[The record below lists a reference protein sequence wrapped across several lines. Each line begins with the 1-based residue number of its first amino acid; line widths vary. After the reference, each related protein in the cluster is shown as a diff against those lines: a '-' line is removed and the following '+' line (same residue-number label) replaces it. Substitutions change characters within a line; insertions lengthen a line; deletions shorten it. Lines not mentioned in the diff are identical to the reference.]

1 MTSPRSGL
9 ALSPFTAQYPLPPME
24 NRRFFLIAVFGALLF
39 FTYQTWQKDFPAAV
53 ASAPVVSAPAAVTA
67 APGEDP
73 LPSAPV
79 GAAAGSTAATA
90 ETVSAAAAVSTARI
104 TVVTDTLRMEIALA
118 GGDLR
123 RAELIGYP
131 VAKDKPEEDLAL
143 LDDRDPHYFILQS
156 GLASTEKP
164 LTSTGTLFVA
174 AAERFELADGAA
186 TLDVPL
192 VFTDASGLKLT
203 KTYRFTRGSYQIA
216 LTQTVENT
224 SATPLSASPYAR
236 LQRTPVRA
244 GYEAPFSQTF
254 IGQGFYEQKEPGE
267 YRFKKISFD
276 DLSDEPFE
284 TTQTGG
290 WIAMLQHYF
299 VAAILPTA
307 GEQATFSGKPSTVKG
322 YLAQYHGPLKA
333 VEPGQTGSYV
343 TQFYI
348 GPKLQGELEA
358 VAPGFELTEDYGI
371 LAPIAKPLFW
381 LMKKA
386 HEFTGNWGVAIILL
400 TLLVKAAMY
409 KLSEAQYRS
418 MARMK
423 KFTPRIQE
431 IRERFAGDREKLNKA
446 MMELYTKEKFNPLA
460 GCWPMLVQFPVF
472 IALYWVLNES
482 VELRQADFA
491 LWINDLSAPDPF
503 YVLPV
508 LFGLS
513 MWFQQKLGGQMA
525 TMDPM
530 QQRMLQFMPIALT
543 AFFAFF
549 PAGLVL
555 YWFVSNLISIAQQWY
570 ITKKI
575 ENEPSPKPKK

>member
-1 MTSPRSGL
+1 
-9 ALSPFTAQYPLPPME
+9 ME
-24 NRRFFLIAVFGALLF
+24 NRRFFLFAVFGALLF
-39 FTYQTWQKDFPAAV
+39 FTYQTWKKDYPAPVVQEQAAAV
-53 ASAPVVSAPAAVTA
+53 QSAPVATSGDALPAAPAAGA
-67 APGEDP
+67 SPAP
-73 LPSAPV
+73 LP
-79 GAAAGSTAATA
+79 
-90 ETVSAAAAVSTARI
+90 ETLANSGARI
-104 TVVTDTLRMEIALA
+104 EVVTDRLTIEISLA

-123 RAELIGYP
+123 RAQLTGYP
-131 VAKDKPEEDLAL
+131 LSKTNPNEDLAL
-143 LDDRDPHYFILQS
+143 LDDRAPHYFILQS

-164 LTSTGTLFVA
+164 LISAETQFTAPAARFVL
-174 AAERFELADGAA
+174 AEGSDVLE
-186 TLDVPL
+186 VPL
-192 VFTDASGLKLT
+192 SVADSNGLVLK
-203 KTYRFTRGSYQIA
+203 KTYSFKRGSYQIA
-216 LTQTVENT
+216 LLQSVENRT
-224 SATPLSASPYAR
+224 DKDLQASPYAR
-236 LQRTPVRA
+236 LQRTPVSA

-254 IGQGFYEQKEPGE
+254 IGEGFYEQKEPGS

-276 DLSDEPFE
+276 DLRKEPFE

-290 WIAMLQHYF
+290 WLAMLQHYF
-299 VAAILPTA
+299 VAAILPPSD
-307 GEQATFSGKPSTVKG
+307 EQATFSGKPSTVKG
-322 YLAQYHGPLKA
+322 YLAQYHGPLKTVA
-333 VEPGQTGSYV
+333 AGQSASYT
-343 TQFYI
+343 TQFYV
-348 GPKLQGELEA
+348 GPKLQGLLDD

-381 LMKKA
+381 LLKKA
-386 HEFTGNWGVAIILL
+386 HQYTGNWGVAIILL
-400 TLLVKAAMY
+400 TLLVKGAMY

-491 LWINDLSAPDPF
+491 LWLTDLSAPDPF
-503 YVLPV
+503 YLLPV
-508 LFGLS
+508 LFGAS
-513 MWFQQKLGGQMA
+513 MWLQQKLGGQMA
-525 TMDPM
+525 TMEPM
-530 QQRMLQFMPIALT
+530 QQRMMQFMPIALT

-555 YWFVSNLISIAQQWY
+555 YWFVSNVISIAQQWY

-575 ENEPSPKPKK
+575 ENEPAKVLAKK

>member
-1 MTSPRSGL
+1 
-9 ALSPFTAQYPLPPME
+9 ME
-24 NRRFFLIAVFGALLF
+24 NRRFFLLAVFGALAF
-39 FTYQTWQKDFPAAV
+39 FTYQTWKKDHPVIPVEAAIATADLVDTVPLTGDALPAAPESNGHLTE
-53 ASAPVVSAPAAVTA
+53 SATVTPAAS
-67 APGEDP
+67 D
-73 LPSAPV
+73 
-79 GAAAGSTAATA
+79 
-90 ETVSAAAAVSTARI
+90 ARI
-104 TVVTDTLRMEIALA
+104 TVATDKLLLEIALA

-131 VAKDKPEEDLAL
+131 ISKELPDQPLAL
-143 LDDRDPHYFILQS
+143 LDDRPPHFFILQS

-164 LTSTGTLFVA
+164 LVSPSTVFSTP
-174 AAERFELADGAA
+174 AEHFALSEGSN

-192 VFTDASGLKLT
+192 SFTDANGLVLT
-203 KTYRFTRGSYQIA
+203 KTYRFTRGSYQV
-216 LTQTVENT
+216 LMTQTVTNGSE
-224 SATPLSASPYAR
+224 AALKASPYAR

-244 GYEAPFSQTF
+244 GYEPPFSQTF
-254 IGQGFYEQKEPGE
+254 IGEGFYEQKEPGS

-276 DLSDEPFE
+276 KLHKEPFE

-290 WIAMLQHYF
+290 WLAMLQHYF
-299 VAAILPTA
+299 VAAILPPA
-307 GEQATFSGKPSTVKG
+307 DEQATFSGKPSTVKG
-322 YLAQYHGPLKA
+322 YLAQYHGPLRT
-333 VEPGQTGSYV
+333 VEPGQTESYQ
-343 TQFYI
+343 TEFYI
-348 GPKLQGELEA
+348 GPKLQGLLDD
-358 VAPGFELTEDYGI
+358 VTPGFELTEDYGI

-381 LMKKA
+381 LMKKI
-386 HEFTGNWGVAIILL
+386 HQYVGNWGVSIILL
-400 TLLVKAAMY
+400 TLLVKGAMY

-423 KFTPRIQE
+423 KFTPRIKE
-431 IRERFAGDREKLNKA
+431 IRERFADDRERLNKA

-491 LWINDLSAPDPF
+491 LWIDDLSSPDPF

-513 MWFQQKLGGQMA
+513 MWLQQKLGGQMA
-525 TMDPM
+525 TMEPM
-530 QQRMLQFMPIALT
+530 QQRMMQFMPIALT

-555 YWFVSNLISIAQQWY
+555 YWFVSNLISITQQWY
-570 ITKKI
+570 ITRKI
-575 ENEPSPKPKK
+575 ENETPAKK

>member
-1 MTSPRSGL
+1 
-9 ALSPFTAQYPLPPME
+9 ME
-24 NRRFFLIAVFGALLF
+24 NRRFFLFAVFGALLF
-39 FTYQTWQKDFPAAV
+39 FTYQTWKKDYPASLIAPVAATATPAPIAAPGEDALPAAATAAPTGAVSTTETTPAAV
-53 ASAPVVSAPAAVTA
+53 AS
-67 APGEDP
+67 
-73 LPSAPV
+73 
-79 GAAAGSTAATA
+79 
-90 ETVSAAAAVSTARI
+90 TARI
-104 TVVTDTLRMEIALA
+104 EVLTDKLQVEISLA

-123 RAELIGYP
+123 RAELLGYP
-131 VAKDKPEEDLAL
+131 VSKDKPEENLAL

-156 GLASTEKP
+156 GLASTDKP
-164 LTSTGTLFVA
+164 LISASTVFTAPASRFV
-174 AAERFELADGAA
+174 LADGSN

-192 VFTDASGLKLT
+192 TVTDANGLQLT
-203 KTYRFTRGSYQIA
+203 KVYRFTRGSYQIVVTQLVNNSGAVA
-216 LTQTVENT
+216 LQ
-224 SATPLSASPYAR
+224 ASPYAR

-244 GYEAPFSQTF
+244 GYEPPFSQTF
-254 IGQGFYEQKEPGE
+254 IGEGFYEQKEPGK

-276 DLSDEPFE
+276 KLTKEPFE

-290 WIAMLQHYF
+290 WLAMLQHYF
-299 VAAILPTA
+299 VAAILPPA
-307 GEQATFSGKPSTVKG
+307 GEQATFSGKPSTIKG
-322 YLAQYHGPLKA
+322 YLAQYHGPLK
-333 VEPGQTGSYV
+333 VIEPGQTGTYT
-343 TQFYI
+343 TQFYV
-348 GPKLQGELEA
+348 GPKLQGLLED

-381 LMKKA
+381 LMKKL
-386 HEFTGNWGVAIILL
+386 HQYTGNWGVAIILL
-400 TLLVKAAMY
+400 TLLVKGAMY

-423 KFTPRIQE
+423 KFTPRIAE
-431 IRERFAGDREKLNKA
+431 IRERHAGDREKLNKA

-491 LWINDLSAPDPF
+491 LWLTDLSSPDPF

-525 TMDPM
+525 TMEPM
-530 QQRMLQFMPIALT
+530 QQRMMQFMPIALT

-555 YWFVSNLISIAQQWY
+555 YWFVSNLISITQQWF

-575 ENEPSPKPKK
+575 ENEPAKVVAAKR

>member
-1 MTSPRSGL
+1 
-9 ALSPFTAQYPLPPME
+9 ME
-24 NRRFFLIAVFGALLF
+24 NRRFFLIAIFAALMF
-39 FTYQTWQKDFPAAV
+39 FTYQTWQKDHPALPPSASVEPSATAALPGDEALPKAPSAKTPEVATPAAM
-53 ASAPVVSAPAAVTA
+53 
-67 APGEDP
+67 E
-73 LPSAPV
+73 
-79 GAAAGSTAATA
+79 AAASD
-90 ETVSAAAAVSTARI
+90 ARI
-104 TVVTDTLRMEIALA
+104 TVETDKLRVEISLA

-123 RAELIGYP
+123 RAELLDYAFSK
-131 VAKDKPEEDLAL
+131 AKPDEPLAL
-143 LDDRDPHYFILQS
+143 LDDRPPHFFILQS
-156 GLASTEKP
+156 GLASDEKP
-164 LTSTGTLFVA
+164 LTSATTVFATTATRFVLP
-174 AAERFELADGAA
+174 EGAQ

-192 VFTDASGLKLT
+192 TTTDASGLKIS
-203 KTYRFTRGSYQIA
+203 KIFRFTRGSYQIA
-216 LTQTVENT
+216 LTQTVENGT
-224 SATPLSASPYAR
+224 AAPLKASPYAR

-254 IGQGFYEQKEPGE
+254 IGEGFYEQTEPGE

-276 DLSDEPFE
+276 KLHKSPFE

-290 WIAMLQHYF
+290 WLAMLQHYF
-299 VAAILPTA
+299 VAAILPPT
-307 GEQATFSGKPSTVKG
+307 GEQASFSGKPSTVKG
-322 YLAQYHGPLKA
+322 YLAQYHGPLQP
-333 VEPGQTGSYV
+333 VEPGATGTFATEFYV
-343 TQFYI
+343 
-348 GPKLQGELEA
+348 GPKLQGELDA

-371 LAPIAKPLFW
+371 LAPLAKPLFW
-381 LMKKA
+381 LMKKM
-386 HEFTGNWGVAIILL
+386 HQFTDNWGVAIILL
-400 TLLVKAAMY
+400 TLLVKGAMY

-431 IRERFAGDREKLNKA
+431 IRERHAGDRERLNKA

-491 LWINDLSAPDPF
+491 LWINDLSAPDPY

-513 MWFQQKLGGQMA
+513 MWLQQKLGGQMA

-555 YWFVSNLISIAQQWY
+555 YWFVSNCISIAQQWY
-570 ITKKI
+570 ITRKI
-575 ENEPSPKPKK
+575 EQQGATKAPPAKA

>member
-1 MTSPRSGL
+1 
-9 ALSPFTAQYPLPPME
+9 ME
-24 NRRFFLIAVFGALLF
+24 NRRFFLFAVFGALLF
-39 FTYQTWQKDFPAAV
+39 FTYQTWKKDSSALSASTSATIQAAGPAAV
-53 ASAPVVSAPAAVTA
+53 AAMPA
-67 APGEDP
+67 APGEDA
-73 LPSAPV
+73 LPAAP
-79 GAAAGSTAATA
+79 TA
-90 ETVSAAAAVSTARI
+90 VPSAAAPAAGPETAPVSDARI
-104 TVVTDTLRMEIALA
+104 SVITDKLRMEISLA

-131 VAKDKPEEDLAL
+131 VSKDRPEEDLAL
-143 LDDRDPHYFILQS
+143 LDDRAPHYFILQS
-156 GLASTEKP
+156 GLASADKP
-164 LTSTGTLFVA
+164 LISSGTLFA
-174 AAERFELADGAA
+174 ASAPRFVLAEGSN

-192 VFTDASGLKLT
+192 TVTDASGLQLT
-203 KTYRFTRGSYQIA
+203 KVYRFSRGSYQVI
-216 LTQTVENT
+216 LTQLVNNQTAQV
-224 SATPLSASPYAR
+224 LQASPYAR

-244 GYEAPFSQTF
+244 GYEPPFSQTF
-254 IGQGFYEQKEPGE
+254 IGEGLYEQKEPGS
-267 YRFKKISFD
+267 YRFRKIGFD
-276 DLSDEPFE
+276 KLAKEPFE
-284 TTQTGG
+284 LTQTGG
-290 WIAMLQHYF
+290 WLAMLQHYF
-299 VAAILPTA
+299 VAAILPPA
-307 GEQATFSGKPSTVKG
+307 GEQATFSGKPSLVKG

-333 VEPGQTGSYV
+333 VEPGQTGSYT

-371 LAPIAKPLFW
+371 LKSIAKPLFW
-381 LMKKA
+381 TMKKL
-386 HEFTGNWGVAIILL
+386 HQYTGNWGVAIILL
-400 TLLVKAAMY
+400 TLLVKGAMY

-431 IRERFAGDREKLNKA
+431 IRERHAGDKEKLNKA

-491 LWINDLSAPDPF
+491 LWLTDLSSPDPF

-508 LFGLS
+508 LFGIS
-513 MWFQQKLGGQMA
+513 MWLQQKLGGQMA

-530 QQRMLQFMPIALT
+530 QQRMMQFMPIALT

-555 YWFVSNLISIAQQWY
+555 YWFVSNLISITQQWF
-570 ITKKI
+570 ITRKI
-575 ENEPSPKPKK
+575 ANEPVKVIAKK

>member
-1 MTSPRSGL
+1 
-9 ALSPFTAQYPLPPME
+9 ME
-24 NRRFFLIAVFGALLF
+24 NRRFFLFAVFGALLF
-39 FTYQTWQKDFPAAV
+39 FTYQTWKKDYPA
-53 ASAPVVSAPAAVTA
+53 SLIAPVAATATPAPIA
-67 APGEDP
+67 APGEDA
-73 LPSAPV
+73 LPA
-79 GAAAGSTAATA
+79 AATA
-90 ETVSAAAAVSTARI
+90 APTGAVSTTETTTPATASTARI
-104 TVVTDTLRMEIALA
+104 EVLTDKLRVEISLA

-123 RAELIGYP
+123 RAELLGYP
-131 VAKDKPEEDLAL
+131 VSKDKPEENLAL

-156 GLASTEKP
+156 GLASTDKP
-164 LTSTGTLFVA
+164 LISASTVFTAPASRFVL
-174 AAERFELADGAA
+174 AEGSNI
-186 TLDVPL
+186 LDVPL
-192 VFTDASGLKLT
+192 TVTDANGLQLT
-203 KTYRFTRGSYQIA
+203 KVYRFTRGSYQIVVTQLVNNSSAAA
-216 LTQTVENT
+216 LQ
-224 SATPLSASPYAR
+224 ASPYAR

-244 GYEAPFSQTF
+244 GYEPPFSQTF
-254 IGQGFYEQKEPGE
+254 IGEGFYEQKEPGK

-276 DLSDEPFE
+276 KLTKEPFE
-284 TTQTGG
+284 MTQTGG
-290 WIAMLQHYF
+290 WLAMLQHYF
-299 VAAILPTA
+299 VAAILPPA
-307 GEQATFSGKPSTVKG
+307 GEQATFSGKPSTIKG

-333 VEPGQTGSYV
+333 IEPGQTGTYT
-343 TQFYI
+343 TQFYV
-348 GPKLQGELEA
+348 GPKLQGLLED

-381 LMKKA
+381 LMKKL
-386 HEFTGNWGVAIILL
+386 HQYTGNWGVAIILL
-400 TLLVKAAMY
+400 TLLVKGAMY

-491 LWINDLSAPDPF
+491 LWLTDLSSPDPF

-530 QQRMLQFMPIALT
+530 QQRMMQFMPIALT

-555 YWFVSNLISIAQQWY
+555 YWFVSNLISITQQWF

-575 ENEPSPKPKK
+575 ENEPAKVIAAKR

>member
-1 MTSPRSGL
+1 
-9 ALSPFTAQYPLPPME
+9 ME
-24 NRRFFLIAVFGALLF
+24 NRRFFLFAVFGALLF
-39 FTYQTWQKDFPAAV
+39 FTYQTWKKDTQVTAPPGTQTAATTTSP
-53 ASAPVVSAPAAVTA
+53 SAAAVTPA
-67 APGEDP
+67 EDP
-73 LPSAPV
+73 LPSAPTAT
-79 GAAAGSTAATA
+79 GAPVPVLGN
-90 ETVSAAAAVSTARI
+90 ESAANSAARI
-104 TVVTDTLRMEIALA
+104 EVVTDKLRIEISLA

-123 RAELIGYP
+123 RAELLGYP
-131 VAKDKPEEDLAL
+131 VSKDKPDENLAL
-143 LDDRDPHYFILQS
+143 LDDREPHYFILQS
-156 GLASTEKP
+156 GLASADKP
-164 LTSTGTLFVA
+164 FISANTVFTASASRFAL
-174 AAERFELADGAA
+174 AEGSD

-192 VFTDASGLKLT
+192 TVTDANGLQLT
-203 KTYRFTRGSYQIA
+203 KVYRFTRGSYQVI
-216 LTQTVENT
+216 LTQLVKNPT
-224 SATPLSASPYAR
+224 AQALQASPYAR

-244 GYEAPFSQTF
+244 GYEPPFSQTF
-254 IGQGFYEQKEPGE
+254 IGEGFYEQKEPGS
-267 YRFKKISFD
+267 YRFKKIAFD
-276 DLSDEPFE
+276 KLAKEPFE
-284 TTQTGG
+284 TVQTGG
-290 WIAMLQHYF
+290 WLAMLQHYF
-299 VAAILPTA
+299 VAAILPPP
-307 GEQATFSGKPSTVKG
+307 GEQATFSGKPSTIKG

-333 VEPGQTGSYV
+333 IEPGQTGSYT

-381 LMKKA
+381 LMKKL
-386 HEFTGNWGVAIILL
+386 HQYTGNWGVAIILL
-400 TLLVKAAMY
+400 TLLVKLAMY

-491 LWINDLSAPDPF
+491 LWLTDLSSPDPF

-508 LFGLS
+508 LFGAS

-525 TMDPM
+525 TMEPM
-530 QQRMLQFMPIALT
+530 QQRMMQFMPIALT

-555 YWFVSNLISIAQQWY
+555 YWFVSNLISISQQWY

-575 ENEPSPKPKK
+575 AEEPAKAIAKK

>member
-1 MTSPRSGL
+1 
-9 ALSPFTAQYPLPPME
+9 ME

-39 FTYQTWQKDFPAAV
+39 FTYQTWKKDHPVNAAPAAV
-53 ASAPVVSAPAAVTA
+53 ASAPAAAAVA

-73 LPSAPV
+73 LPVAP
-79 GAAAGSTAATA
+79 A
-90 ETVSAAAAVSTARI
+90 SAAAAAPGAPAAEVVTATVPATNARI
-104 TVVTDTLRMEIALA
+104 TVVTDTLRTEISLT

-123 RAELIGYP
+123 RTELIGYP
-131 VAKDKPEEDLAL
+131 VAKDKPDEDLAL

-156 GLASTEKP
+156 GLASAEKP
-164 LTSTGTLFVA
+164 LLSASTVFTA
-174 AAERFELADGAA
+174 PAERFELAAGAE

-192 VFTDASGLKLT
+192 VFTDASGLKFT
-203 KTYRFTRGSYQIA
+203 KTFRFTRGSYQIG

-224 SATPLSASPYAR
+224 TAAALSASPYAR

-276 DLSDEPFE
+276 KLSDDPFE

-381 LMKKA
+381 LMQKA

-575 ENEPSPKPKK
+575 ENEPAPKPKK

>member
-1 MTSPRSGL
+1 
-9 ALSPFTAQYPLPPME
+9 ME
-24 NRRFFLIAVFGALLF
+24 NRRFFLFAVFGALLF
-39 FTYQTWQKDFPAAV
+39 FTYQTWQKDFPPLPPQPQVQPAV
-53 ASAPVVSAPAAVTA
+53 VPT
-67 APGEDP
+67 APGEDA
-73 LPSAPV
+73 LPVAP
-79 GAAAGSTAATA
+79 G
-90 ETVSAAAAVSTARI
+90 AAVSTAKLATGAETATATNERI
-104 TVVTDTLRMEIALA
+104 SVVTDKMRIEISLA

-131 VAKDKPEEDLAL
+131 VSKDKPNEDLAL

-156 GLASTEKP
+156 GLASADKP
-164 LTSTGTLFVA
+164 LISASTVFA
-174 AAERFELADGAA
+174 ASAPRFELAEGSN

-192 VFTDASGLKLT
+192 TVTDANGLQLT
-203 KTYRFTRGSYQIA
+203 KVYRFTRGSYQVV
-216 LTQTVENT
+216 LTQLVNNT
-224 SATPLSASPYAR
+224 SAAALQASPYAR

-244 GYEAPFSQTF
+244 GYEPPFSQTF
-254 IGQGFYEQKEPGE
+254 IGEGFYEQKEPGK

-276 DLSDEPFE
+276 DVADKPFE
-284 TTQTGG
+284 MTQTGG

-299 VAAILPTA
+299 VAAILPPA
-307 GEQATFSGKPSTVKG
+307 GEQATFSGKPSTIKG

-333 VEPGQTGSYV
+333 VEPGQTGSYT
-343 TQFYI
+343 TQFYV
-348 GPKLQGELEA
+348 GPKLQGLLED

-491 LWINDLSAPDPF
+491 LWLTDLSSPDPF

-508 LFGLS
+508 LFGVS
-513 MWFQQKLGGQMA
+513 MWLQQKLGGQMA
-525 TMDPM
+525 TMEPM
-530 QQRMLQFMPIALT
+530 QQRMMQFMPIALT

-555 YWFVSNLISIAQQWY
+555 YWFVSNVISIAQQWY

-575 ENEPSPKPKK
+575 ESEPAKVIVAKR

>member
-1 MTSPRSGL
+1 
-9 ALSPFTAQYPLPPME
+9 ME

-39 FTYQTWQKDFPAAV
+39 FTYQTWQKDYPVRVPVAAATT
-53 ASAPVVSAPAAVTA
+53 ASSPAPVAA
-67 APGEDP
+67 APGEDA
-73 LPSAPV
+73 LPSAP
-79 GAAAGSTAATA
+79 AAAGA
-90 ETVSAAAAVSTARI
+90 VAAAASTSEVTTTAANAPRI
-104 TVVTDTLRMEIALA
+104 DVVTDTLRMEISLA

-131 VAKDKPEEDLAL
+131 VSKDKPKEDLAL

-156 GLASTEKP
+156 GLASAAQP
-164 LTSTGTLFVA
+164 LISSNTIFTAPASQFVLS
-174 AAERFELADGAA
+174 EGAT

-192 VFTDASGLKLT
+192 TAIDASGLQLT
-203 KTYRFTRGSYQIA
+203 KVYRFTRGSYQIA
-216 LTQTVENT
+216 VTQLVNNT
-224 SATPLSASPYAR
+224 SATPLQASPYAR
-236 LQRTPVRA
+236 LQRTPLGA

-254 IGQGFYEQKEPGE
+254 IGEGFYEQKEPGK

-276 DLSDEPFE
+276 DVRDEPFE

-299 VAAILPTA
+299 IAAILPPA
-307 GEQATFSGKPSTVKG
+307 GEQATFSGKASTIKG
-322 YLAQYHGPLKA
+322 YLAQYHGPLQA
-333 VEPGQTGSYV
+333 IAPGERGSYT
-343 TQFYI
+343 TQFYV
-348 GPKLQGELEA
+348 GPKLQGELDA

-381 LMKKA
+381 LMKKL
-386 HEFTGNWGVAIILL
+386 HQYTGNWGAAIILL
-400 TLLVKAAMY
+400 TLLVKGAMY

-431 IRERFAGDREKLNKA
+431 IRERHAGDKEKLNKA

-460 GCWPMLVQFPVF
+460 GCWPMLVQFPIF
-472 IALYWVLNES
+472 MALYWVLNES

-508 LFGLS
+508 LFGIS
-513 MWFQQKLGGQMA
+513 MWLQQKLGGQMA

-530 QQRMLQFMPIALT
+530 QQRMMQFMPIALT

-555 YWFVSNLISIAQQWY
+555 YWFVSNLISIAQQ
-570 ITKKI
+570 
-575 ENEPSPKPKK
+575 

>member
-1 MTSPRSGL
+1 
-9 ALSPFTAQYPLPPME
+9 ME
-24 NRRFFLIAVFGALLF
+24 NRRFFLIAIFGALLF
-39 FTYQTWQKDFPAAV
+39 FTYQTWQKDHPTNLATPQAT
-53 ASAPVVSAPAAVTA
+53 APVAARA
-67 APGEDP
+67 AATVGEDA
-73 LPSAPV
+73 LPSAPASV
-79 GAAAGSTAATA
+79 AGKLPEALPASG
-90 ETVSAAAAVSTARI
+90 SAPGSEARVE
-104 TVVTDTLRMEIALA
+104 VVTDKLRIEISLA

-131 VAKDKPEEDLAL
+131 ISKDKPNEDLAL
-143 LDDRDPHYFILQS
+143 LDDREPHYFILQS
-156 GLASTEKP
+156 GLASVDKP
-164 LTSTGTLFVA
+164 LISASTVFTAPATRFVL
-174 AAERFELADGAA
+174 AEGAS

-192 VFTDASGLKLT
+192 TVTDASGLQLT
-203 KTYRFTRGSYQIA
+203 KVYRFTRGSYQIV
-216 LTQTVENT
+216 LTQLVGN
-224 SATPLSASPYAR
+224 SGAAALKASPYAR
-236 LQRTPVRA
+236 LQRTPLRA
-244 GYEAPFSQTF
+244 GYEPPFSQTF
-254 IGQGFYEQKEPGE
+254 IGEGFYEQKEPGS
-267 YRFKKISFD
+267 YRFRKISFD
-276 DLSDEPFE
+276 KLGKEPFE

-290 WIAMLQHYF
+290 WLAMLQHYF
-299 VAAILPTA
+299 VAAILPPA
-307 GEQATFSGKPSTVKG
+307 GEQATFSGKPSTIKG
-322 YLAQYHGPLKA
+322 YLAQYHGPLQDI
-333 VEPGQTGSYV
+333 EPGQTGSYT
-343 TQFYI
+343 TQFYV
-348 GPKLQGELEA
+348 GPKLQGLLDD

-381 LMKKA
+381 LMKKM
-386 HEFTGNWGVAIILL
+386 HQYTGNWGVAIILL

-491 LWINDLSAPDPF
+491 LWLSDLSSPDPF

-508 LFGLS
+508 LFGVS
-513 MWFQQKLGGQMA
+513 MWLQQKLGGQMA

-530 QQRMLQFMPIALT
+530 QQRMMQFMPIALT

-555 YWFVSNLISIAQQWY
+555 YWFVSNVISIAQQWY

-575 ENEPSPKPKK
+575 ESEPAKAVAKK

>member
-1 MTSPRSGL
+1 
-9 ALSPFTAQYPLPPME
+9 ME
-24 NRRFFLIAVFGALLF
+24 NRRFFLFAIFGALLF
-39 FTYQTWQKDFPAAV
+39 FTYQTWKKDHPSTVATEPVAIATAAV
-53 ASAPVVSAPAAVTA
+53 AVAATST
-67 APGEDP
+67 EDA
-73 LPSAPV
+73 LPSAP
-79 GAAAGSTAATA
+79 ARASPESLPA
-90 ETVSAAAAVSTARI
+90 ERASSPSAANTEARLEVI
-104 TVVTDTLRMEIALA
+104 TDKLRIEISLA

-131 VAKDKPEEDLAL
+131 ISKDKPNEDLAL
-143 LDDRDPHYFILQS
+143 LDDRAPHYFILQS
-156 GLASTEKP
+156 GLASADKP
-164 LTSTGTLFVA
+164 LISANTVFTAPATRFAL
-174 AAERFELADGAA
+174 AEGAN

-192 VFTDASGLKLT
+192 TATDANGLQLT
-203 KTYRFTRGSYQIA
+203 KVYRFTRGSYQVVV
-216 LTQTVENT
+216 TQLVNNT
-224 SATPLSASPYAR
+224 STVALKASPYAR
-236 LQRTPVRA
+236 LQRTPLGA

-254 IGQGFYEQKEPGE
+254 IGEGFYEQKEPGK

-276 DLSDEPFE
+276 DVADEPFE

-299 VAAILPTA
+299 VAAILPPA
-307 GEQATFSGKPSTVKG
+307 GEQATFSGKPSTIKG
-322 YLAQYHGPLKA
+322 YLAQYHGPLQDI
-333 VEPGQTGSYV
+333 EPGKTGSYT
-343 TQFYI
+343 TQFYV
-348 GPKLQGELEA
+348 GPKLQGLLDD

-381 LMKKA
+381 LMKKL
-386 HEFTGNWGVAIILL
+386 HQYTGNWGVAIILL
-400 TLLVKAAMY
+400 TLLVKGAMY

-431 IRERFAGDREKLNKA
+431 IRERHAGDKEKLNKA

-460 GCWPMLVQFPVF
+460 GCWPMLVQFPIF
-472 IALYWVLNES
+472 MALYWVLNES

-508 LFGLS
+508 LFGIS
-513 MWFQQKLGGQMA
+513 MWLQQKLGGQMA

-530 QQRMLQFMPIALT
+530 QQRMMQFMPIALT

-555 YWFVSNLISIAQQWY
+555 YWFVSNLISIAQQWV

-575 ENEPSPKPKK
+575 ESEPDKKAASIPAKASLKK

>member
-1 MTSPRSGL
+1 
-9 ALSPFTAQYPLPPME
+9 ME
-24 NRRFFLIAVFGALLF
+24 NRRFFLFAIFGALLF
-39 FTYQTWQKDFPAAV
+39 FTYQTWKKDHPETVLPPAATTTATAPVAGDDSLPPAPKAVTSAAV
-53 ASAPVVSAPAAVTA
+53 ASEASV
-67 APGEDP
+67 
-73 LPSAPV
+73 
-79 GAAAGSTAATA
+79 ATL
-90 ETVSAAAAVSTARI
+90 TDQRI
-104 TVVTDTLRMEIALA
+104 EVVTDTLRLEISLA

-131 VAKDKPEEDLAL
+131 VSKDRPQDNLAL
-143 LDDRDPHYFILQS
+143 LDDRAPHFFILQT

-164 LTSTGTLFVA
+164 LTSASTVFTAPASRFVM
-174 AAERFELADGAA
+174 ADGSA

-192 VFTDASGLKLT
+192 STTDASGLTLT
-203 KTYRFTRGSYQIA
+203 KVYRFTRGSYQIV
-216 LTQTVENT
+216 LTQLVQNT
-224 SATPLSASPYAR
+224 GTAPLQASPYAR
-236 LQRTPVRA
+236 LQRTPLGA

-276 DLSDEPFE
+276 KLDKEPFE

-290 WIAMLQHYF
+290 WLAMLQHYF
-299 VAAILPTA
+299 VAAILPPS

-322 YLAQYHGPLKA
+322 YLAQYHGPLQA
-333 VEPGQTGSYV
+333 VAPGARGSYT

-386 HEFTGNWGVAIILL
+386 HELTSNWGVAIILL
-400 TLLVKAAMY
+400 TFIVKLVMW

-431 IRERFAGDREKLNKA
+431 IRERYAGDREKLNKA

-508 LFGLS
+508 LFGVS
-513 MWFQQKLGGQMA
+513 MWLQQKLGGQMA

-555 YWFVSNLISIAQQWY
+555 YWFVSNVISIAQQWY
-570 ITKKI
+570 ITQKI
-575 ENEPSPKPKK
+575 EKDDAAKAIVKK

>member
-1 MTSPRSGL
+1 
-9 ALSPFTAQYPLPPME
+9 ME
-24 NRRFFLIAVFGALLF
+24 NRRFFLFAVFGALLF
-39 FTYQTWQKDFPAAV
+39 FTYQTWKKDNPTPPPVTAT
-53 ASAPVVSAPAAVTA
+53 APAPAATA
-67 APGEDP
+67 AITAGDDA
-73 LPSAPV
+73 LPAAPV
-79 GAAAGSTAATA
+79 AAPTTAAAIGSSETVAPTAA
-90 ETVSAAAAVSTARI
+90 RI
-104 TVVTDTLRMEIALA
+104 EVITDKMHIEISLA

-131 VAKDKPEEDLAL
+131 VSKDKPDENLAL
-143 LDDRDPHYFILQS
+143 LDDREPHYFILQS
-156 GLASTEKP
+156 GLASADKP
-164 LTSTGTLFVA
+164 LISATTVFTA
-174 AAERFELADGAA
+174 AATRFTLAEGSD

-192 VFTDASGLKLT
+192 TATDANGLQLVKL
-203 KTYRFTRGSYQIA
+203 YRFTRNSYQISI
-216 LTQTVENT
+216 TQRVNNSGTT
-224 SATPLSASPYAR
+224 TLQASPYAR
-236 LQRTPVRA
+236 LQRTPLRA
-244 GYEAPFSQTF
+244 GYEPPFSQTF
-254 IGQGFYEQKEPGE
+254 IGEGFYEQKEPGE

-276 DLSDEPFE
+276 DVRDEPFE

-299 VAAILPTA
+299 VAAILPPA
-307 GEQATFSGKPSTVKG
+307 GEQATFSGKPSTIKG

-333 VEPGQTGSYV
+333 IEPGQAGSYT
-343 TQFYI
+343 TQFYV
-348 GPKLQGELEA
+348 GPKLQGLLDD

-381 LMKKA
+381 AMKKL
-386 HEFTGNWGVAIILL
+386 HQYTGNWGAAIILL
-400 TLLVKAAMY
+400 TLIVKGLMY

-491 LWINDLSAPDPF
+491 LWLTDLSSPDPF

-508 LFGLS
+508 LFGIS
-513 MWFQQKLGGQMA
+513 MWLQQKLGGQMA

-530 QQRMLQFMPIALT
+530 QQRMMQFMPIALT

-575 ENEPSPKPKK
+575 ENEPAKPIAKK

>member
-1 MTSPRSGL
+1 
-9 ALSPFTAQYPLPPME
+9 ME
-24 NRRFFLIAVFGALLF
+24 NRRFFLIAIFGALLF
-39 FTYQTWQKDFPAAV
+39 FTYQTWQKDHPAFVAAQQ
-53 ASAPVVSAPAAVTA
+53 ASAPVAAAATVTPGEDALPSAPAASTA
-67 APGEDP
+67 SLSEA
-73 LPSAPV
+73 LP
-79 GAAAGSTAATA
+79 AGSLAANA
-90 ETVSAAAAVSTARI
+90 NADARI
-104 TVVTDTLRMEIALA
+104 EVITDRFRMEISLT

-131 VAKDKPEEDLAL
+131 LSKDKPNEDLAL
-143 LDDRDPHYFILQS
+143 LDDREPHYFILQS
-156 GLASTEKP
+156 GLASADKP
-164 LTSTGTLFVA
+164 LISASTVFTSPATRFVL
-174 AAERFELADGAA
+174 AEGAT

-192 VFTDASGLKLT
+192 TVTDANGLQLT
-203 KTYRFTRGSYQIA
+203 KVYRFTRGSYQIVV
-216 LTQTVENT
+216 TQLVNNT
-224 SATPLSASPYAR
+224 STVALKASPYAR
-236 LQRTPVRA
+236 LQRTPLRA
-244 GYEAPFSQTF
+244 GYEPPFSQTF
-254 IGQGFYEQKEPGE
+254 IGEGFYEQKEPGS

-276 DLSDEPFE
+276 KLGKEPFE

-290 WIAMLQHYF
+290 WLAMLQHYF
-299 VAAILPTA
+299 VAAILPPA

-322 YLAQYHGPLKA
+322 YLAQYHGPLQDI
-333 VEPGQTGSYV
+333 EPGQTGSYT

-348 GPKLQGELEA
+348 GPKLQGLLDD

-381 LMKKA
+381 LMKKL
-386 HEFTGNWGVAIILL
+386 HQYTGNWGAAIILL
-400 TLLVKAAMY
+400 TLLVKGAMY

-431 IRERFAGDREKLNKA
+431 IRERHAGDKEKLNKA

-460 GCWPMLVQFPVF
+460 GCWPMLVQFPIF
-472 IALYWVLNES
+472 MALYWVLNES

-491 LWINDLSAPDPF
+491 LWLTDLSAPDPF

-508 LFGLS
+508 LFGVS
-513 MWFQQKLGGQMA
+513 MWLQQKLGGQMA

-530 QQRMLQFMPIALT
+530 QQRMMQFMPIALT

-555 YWFVSNLISIAQQWY
+555 YWFVSNVISIAQQWF

-575 ENEPSPKPKK
+575 ENEPAKAVAKK

>member
-1 MTSPRSGL
+1 
-9 ALSPFTAQYPLPPME
+9 ME
-24 NRRFFLIAVFGALLF
+24 NRRFFLFAVFGALLF
-39 FTYQTWQKDFPAAV
+39 FTYQTWKKDYPASLMAPVAATATPAAI
-53 ASAPVVSAPAAVTA
+53 
-67 APGEDP
+67 
-73 LPSAPV
+73 
-79 GAAAGSTAATA
+79 AAAGEDALPAAAPAGVVSTA
-90 ETVSAAAAVSTARI
+90 ETTTPAAASTARI
-104 TVVTDTLRMEIALA
+104 EVLTDKLLVEISLA

-123 RAELIGYP
+123 RAELLGYP
-131 VAKDKPEEDLAL
+131 LSKAKPDENLAL

-156 GLASTEKP
+156 GLASTDKP
-164 LTSTGTLFVA
+164 LISASTVFTAPASRFVL
-174 AAERFELADGAA
+174 AEGSN
-186 TLDVPL
+186 TIDVPL
-192 VFTDASGLKLT
+192 TVTDANGLQLT
-203 KTYRFTRGSYQIA
+203 KVYRFTRGSYQIVVTQLVNNSSAVA
-216 LTQTVENT
+216 LQ
-224 SATPLSASPYAR
+224 ASPYAR

-244 GYEAPFSQTF
+244 GYEPPFSQTF
-254 IGQGFYEQKEPGE
+254 IGEGFYEQKEPGK

-276 DLSDEPFE
+276 KLTKEPFE

-290 WIAMLQHYF
+290 WLAMLQHYF
-299 VAAILPTA
+299 VAAILPPA
-307 GEQATFSGKPSTVKG
+307 GEQATFSGKPSTIKG

-333 VEPGQTGSYV
+333 IEPGQIGTYT
-343 TQFYI
+343 TQFYV
-348 GPKLQGELEA
+348 GPKLQGLLED

-381 LMKKA
+381 LMKKL
-386 HEFTGNWGVAIILL
+386 HQYTGNWGVAIILL
-400 TLLVKAAMY
+400 TLLVKGSMY

-491 LWINDLSAPDPF
+491 LWLTDLSSPDPF

-508 LFGLS
+508 LFGIS
-513 MWFQQKLGGQMA
+513 MWLQQKLGGQMA

-530 QQRMLQFMPIALT
+530 QQRMMQFMPIALT

-555 YWFVSNLISIAQQWY
+555 YWFVSNLISITQQWF

-575 ENEPSPKPKK
+575 ENEPAKVIVAKR

>member
-1 MTSPRSGL
+1 
-9 ALSPFTAQYPLPPME
+9 ME
-24 NRRFFLIAVFGALLF
+24 NRRFFLFAVFGALLF
-39 FTYQTWQKDFPAAV
+39 FTYQTWKKDFPAAV
-53 ASAPVVSAPAAVTA
+53 ATPPAAVAASAIAPPAVGEDSLPAAPAAAKPGLLTTPEGSPVAVTNN
-67 APGEDP
+67 
-73 LPSAPV
+73 
-79 GAAAGSTAATA
+79 
-90 ETVSAAAAVSTARI
+90 ARI
-104 TVVTDTLRMEIALA
+104 TVLTDKLRMEISLA

-131 VAKDKPEEDLAL
+131 ISKDRPKEDLAL
-143 LDDRDPHYFILQS
+143 LDDREPHYFIVQS
-156 GLASTEKP
+156 GLASADKP
-164 LTSTGTLFVA
+164 LISTSTLFTA
-174 AAERFELADGAA
+174 AATNYVLADGSN
-186 TLDVPL
+186 TIDVPL
-192 VFTDASGLKLT
+192 TTTDASGLVLT
-203 KTYRFTRGSYQIA
+203 KSYRFTRGSYQIA
-216 LTQTVENT
+216 LTQTVENKT
-224 SATPLSASPYAR
+224 ALALQASPYAR
-236 LQRTPVRA
+236 LQRTPLRA
-244 GYEAPFSQTF
+244 GYEPPFSQTF
-254 IGQGFYEQKEPGE
+254 IGQGFYEQKEPGS

-276 DLSDEPFE
+276 DLKDEPFE

-290 WIAMLQHYF
+290 WLTMLQHYF
-299 VAAILPTA
+299 VAAILPPA
-307 GEQATFSGKPSTVKG
+307 GEQATFSGKPSAVRG
-322 YLAQYHGPLKA
+322 YLAQYHGPLAA
-333 VEPGQTGSYV
+333 VAPGQTANYV
-343 TQFYI
+343 TQFYV
-348 GPKLQGELEA
+348 GPKLQGELED

-381 LMKKA
+381 LMKKL
-386 HEFTGNWGVAIILL
+386 HHYTGNWGVAIILL
-400 TLLVKAAMY
+400 TLLVKGAMY

-491 LWINDLSAPDPF
+491 LWLTDLSSPDPF

-508 LFGLS
+508 LFGVS
-513 MWFQQKLGGQMA
+513 MWLQQKLGGQMA
-525 TMDPM
+525 TMEPM
-530 QQRMLQFMPIALT
+530 QQRMMQFMPIALT

-555 YWFVSNLISIAQQWY
+555 YWFVSNVISIAQQWV

-575 ENEPSPKPKK
+575 ENEPAKVVTAKK